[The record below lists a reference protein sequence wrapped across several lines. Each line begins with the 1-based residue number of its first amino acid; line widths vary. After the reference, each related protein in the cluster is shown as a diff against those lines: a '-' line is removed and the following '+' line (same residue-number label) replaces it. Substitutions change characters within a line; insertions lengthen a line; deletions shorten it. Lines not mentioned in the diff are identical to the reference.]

1 MKLLHMA
8 DLHLGK
14 TVNGMNFIED
24 QRHVLTQVLELME
37 KEPLTGSFWQEIFMT
52 GVFLRLRL

>member
-37 KEPLTGSFWQEIFMT
+37 KEPVDGLLFGRRY
-52 GVFLRLRL
+52 L